1 MNIQEEMIA
10 ANVMNWLSD
19 LAVGARAA
27 EKAMQFAPC
36 DEGDE
41 WRVTSTC
48 YDRYEDGIA
57 IHNLEALAKT
67 IGVPISYKY
76 FPEEEEH
83 TIAGHK
89 YFKLFGVTFYD
100 IILRE
105 DMKHERK

>member
-19 LAVGARAA
+19 LAVGVRAA
-27 EKAMQFAPC
+27 EKAMQFATC
-36 DEGDE
+36 DEGEE

-67 IGVPISYKY
+67 IGVPISYEY
-76 FPEEEEH
+76 FPEEEKPA
-83 TIAGHK
+83 IAGRK

-100 IILRE
+100 IFLRE
-105 DMKHERK
+105 KVKHEGK